1 MKNARYPFLL
11 VFLITLLGCSKEAE
25 FIDLEIPL
33 TGPYLQTK
41 VDGQWVSF
49 SNFNYVGC
57 DDPNAFGY
65 RVYTRSGEAEPSS
78 DHLFIQATTSDGQ
91 EEIEIPCL
99 CQYSGNAKTAQ
110 LFTSSP

>member
-11 VFLITLLGCSKEAE
+11 VCLVTLFGCSKEE
-25 FIDLEIPL
+25 VIDLEIPT
-33 TGPYLQTK
+33 TGPYLQAK